1 MGMAKLNVWISGMDD
16 PCAVSNRSWY
26 VTIYDCDGKVLSWCR
41 KRYLVLH
48 APCGHLEV
56 ELPPGCYRLN
66 AVWGY
71 YQQGETYWGNHFTD
85 SVIVQA
91 GCDEH
96 VCVKLFNPS
105 IHRCGQIF
113 KRAVMDMIKQKT
125 PGLELANTHIQ
136 SLNELLKILP
146 PPVKKFELAY
156 LDEIDELVQST
167 QPQKDQLEEPKT
179 EPPVMS

>member
-16 PCAVSNRSWY
+16 PCSISSRSWY
-26 VTIYDCDGKVLSWCR
+26 VTIYDCDGKILSWCG

-71 YQQGETYWGNHFTD
+71 YQQGDIYWGNHFTD
-85 SVIVQA
+85 SVIIQA
-91 GCDEH
+91 GCNEH

-113 KRAVMDMIKQKT
+113 RRAVLDMLKQKAL
-125 PGLELANTHIQ
+125 PQEVADAHNQALEKLI
-136 SLNELLKILP
+136 ELLPAPL
-146 PPVKKFELAY
+146 KKFELAY
-156 LDEIDELVQST
+156 LDEIDELVQNS
-167 QPQKDQLEEPKT
+167 QPQKDQLEVPRT
-179 EPPVMS
+179 TPPVAL